1 MSNKT
6 LVKLSL
12 PSILV
17 CTPKGKREEV
27 KLLGKVKADLH
38 YALPK
43 LRHIWCYQPAAVAS
57 S

>member
-17 CTPKGKREEV
+17 STPKGKREDV

-38 YALPK
+38 YALLK
-43 LRHIWCYQPAAVAS
+43 IRHIQVLSAS
-57 S
+57 CCCL

>member
-17 CTPKGKREEV
+17 GTPKGKREEL

-43 LRHIWCYQPAAVAS
+43 K
-57 S
+57 

>member
-17 CTPKGKREEV
+17 FTPKGKREEA

-38 YALPK
+38 HALLK
-43 LRHIWCYQPAAVAS
+43 IRHIWCYQPAAVACS
-57 S
+57 

>member
-17 CTPKGKREEV
+17 GTPKGKREEV
-27 KLLGKVKADLH
+27 KLLAKVKADLY

-43 LRHIWCYQPAAVAS
+43 IRHICCYQPAAVA
-57 S
+57 